1 MRAIPTLL
9 CSVLLSS
16 ILSACAGHEDVKS
29 SYVGTA
35 SMDESQV
42 MQLLNQNGYQ
52 EVTNLHKNGANW
64 VGSAEKDGTAVAF
77 DINKDGKIHTK

>member
-1 MRAIPTLL
+1 MRAVPILL

-16 ILSACAGHEDVKS
+16 ALSACAVHEDVKS

-35 SMDESQV
+35 SMDQSQV

-52 EVTNLHKNGANW
+52 EVTNLHKNGPNW
-64 VGSAEKDGTAVAF
+64 VGSAAKDGAAVTF
-77 DINKDGKIHTK
+77 DIDKDGKIHTK